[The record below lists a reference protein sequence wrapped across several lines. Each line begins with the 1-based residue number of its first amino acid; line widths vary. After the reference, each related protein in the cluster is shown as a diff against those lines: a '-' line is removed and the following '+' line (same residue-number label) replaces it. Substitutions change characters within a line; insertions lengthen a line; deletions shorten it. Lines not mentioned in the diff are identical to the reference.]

1 MTLTQHILKLL
12 SLLARTIAAV
22 GVLLLIAL
30 AAFGVIAAYRAEW
43 IKLPPQPVRT
53 ISPVRVSI
61 VGPDKGTI
69 GTPYIFSAEIAG
81 DGGQPTWSTSGG
93 LIHERDGGKTV
104 VFTTT
109 DEGEY
114 VITVVVGGEG
124 RQAAV
129 DSVSFTAMAVTS
141 SEDIAAQSTVAEAR
155 KIVEKQSLM
164 PPKPPTI
171 SELVGV
177 SLGGGNDMAYA
188 GQVEAQLRMLASR
201 VKFSGADY
209 SNDGALAIIGRY
221 PGWSGFPD
229 DVRSIVAHESSQ
241 GRAKTPTG
249 IADVLLEIATRLRSS
264 K

>member
-1 MTLTQHILKLL
+1 MTQYFVKLI
-12 SLLARTIAAV
+12 SAIVRTVAGA

-43 IKLPPQPVRT
+43 IKLPKQPER
-53 ISPVRVSI
+53 IIAPVRVSI

-69 GTPYIFSAEIAG
+69 GTPYIFSAEITG

-109 DEGEY
+109 DEGEF
-114 VITVVVGGEG
+114 VLTVVVGGEG

-129 DSVSFTAMAVTS
+129 DSVSFTAMDVATP
-141 SEDIAAQSTVAEAR
+141 EEIAAQETVAQAR
-155 KIVEKQSLM
+155 KIVEQQSTL
-164 PPKPPTI
+164 PPRPPTI

-177 SLGGGNDMAYA
+177 ALGGGNDMAYA

-201 VKFSGADY
+201 VKFSGADFA
-209 SNDGALAIIGRY
+209 NDGSMSIIAKY

-229 DVRSIVAHESSQ
+229 DVRSIVNHESAQ
-241 GRAKTPTG
+241 GRARTPAG
-249 IADVLLEIATRLRSS
+249 IADVLLEIAATLKRS